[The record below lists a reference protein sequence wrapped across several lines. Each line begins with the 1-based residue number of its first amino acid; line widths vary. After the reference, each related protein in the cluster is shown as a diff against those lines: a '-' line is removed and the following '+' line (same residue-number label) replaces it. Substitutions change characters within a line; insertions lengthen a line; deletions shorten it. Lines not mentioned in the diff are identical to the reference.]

1 MFIHVNM
8 CEHLSLWHWFWW
20 KGRLLDGRR
29 GILRDV
35 SKASYV
41 LCFYPLCYSVNS
53 CLTSV
58 NPNKGNGV
66 HFLWLPLI
74 WTPTNQSFVLLQTS
88 HYLSC
93 SFFLSPFPVVLSFLL
108 LVIYTTYLHVFSSD
122 ERELGEDA
130 GPTKEEESESQSK
143 EQLLQKHEQEE
154 EEEEEEMVQ
163 EEEGASEQS
172 HSAPCETESQP
183 S

>member
-1 MFIHVNM
+1 M
-8 CEHLSLWHWFWW
+8 
-20 KGRLLDGRR
+20 
-29 GILRDV
+29 
-35 SKASYV
+35 
-41 LCFYPLCYSVNS
+41 
-53 CLTSV
+53 
-58 NPNKGNGV
+58 
-66 HFLWLPLI
+66 
-74 WTPTNQSFVLLQTS
+74 
-88 HYLSC
+88 
-93 SFFLSPFPVVLSFLL
+93 VLSFLL